1 MVGWQENSLF
11 LFDSMTYKLAA
22 WNCDVTGIVD
32 ICCDD
37 RQLLVLY
44 EGGRKV
50 VGLRFW
56 PLGSCLQELVKYGEL
71 QQAEMVRLHVSG

>member
-1 MVGWQENSLF
+1 MS
-11 LFDSMTYKLAA
+11 YKLAA
-22 WNCDVTGIVD
+22 WNRDMPGIVD
-32 ICCDD
+32 VCSDD

-56 PLGSCLQELVKYGEL
+56 PLGECLQELVKYGEL
-71 QQAEMVRLHVSG
+71 QQAEMVRPHVPG